1 MAIRKRRAKP
11 ISVEFKE
18 AEELN
23 TEMDIVLHTLARWIR
38 EEVIREF
45 NRETVES
52 CNYEKDAA
60 QAA

>member
-1 MAIRKRRAKP
+1 MAVRRRRAKP
-11 ISVEFKE
+11 ILVEFKE

-45 NRETVES
+45 NRGNVES
-52 CNYEKDAA
+52 GNDKEDVA
-60 QAA
+60 QVG